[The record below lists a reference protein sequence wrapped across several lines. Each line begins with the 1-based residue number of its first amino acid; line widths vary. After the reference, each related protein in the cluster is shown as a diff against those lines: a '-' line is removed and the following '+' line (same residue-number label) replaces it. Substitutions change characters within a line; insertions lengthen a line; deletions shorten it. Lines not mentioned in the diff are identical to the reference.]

1 MEIGSHSPSTRKTLS
16 SSSQSLSKKPGGWR
30 AIKYILGNE
39 SFEKLASISLVAN
52 ITLYLR
58 TKYNLSGIFLI
69 NTVTIWSG
77 STNLSSI
84 AGAVVSDVYLGRF
97 LTLLFG
103 TIFTLLGMGA
113 ITLTAGIP
121 ELRPPPCVVGE
132 YSKCIEPEK
141 WQLAFLFTGLGLVA
155 LGAGGIRPC
164 NIAFGA
170 DQFDTKTDKGRAQLE
185 SFFNWWY
192 FSFTIALIIALTGVI
207 YVQTNIS
214 WMIGYAIPTA
224 CLAISITT
232 FLIGMHTYIY
242 KTPQGTVFVDMAK
255 VMAAAY
261 RKRKIDLKSG
271 DGIVFYNGVSEA
283 ESKSRKTIKAD
294 RFKFLDKAAVMTDPS
309 EVDAQNMPKNG
320 WKLCSVQQVEN
331 LKCLFGIGPVWI
343 SGVGCFVVMDQQSTF
358 GILQSIQMNRML
370 GKSFTIPPA
379 WMGISSMIAL
389 SIWIFVYEQIYV
401 KKFKK
406 ILKKADLRMTMQ
418 QRITTGII
426 MSILCMVVAG
436 IVEIKRKELALRHN
450 TLDSPLHVTALL
462 PQFILSG
469 LTEAFAAVAIMEFFT
484 IQMPETMRSV
494 AGSVFFLSLSIAS
507 YLSSFLVNVVHSVTK
522 GRGDRAWLGGND
534 LNKNKLEYYYYFIA
548 SLGVLNLF
556 YFTFFARKFVLCEE
570 GGKDAA
576 CEGPG
581 EDSGV
586 HRAGVFLGYEL
597 DDLERKSSSNRT

>member
-1 MEIGSHSPSTRKTLS
+1 MENGSHSPPTRRTLS
-16 SSSQSLSKKPGGWR
+16 SSSESQSKKRGGWR

-39 SFEKLASISLVAN
+39 SFEKLASISLVSN
-52 ITLYLR
+52 ITVYLR
-58 TKYNLSGIFLI
+58 TKYNLSGIFLV
-69 NTVTIWSG
+69 NTVMIWSG

-84 AGAVVSDVYLGRF
+84 AGAIVSDVYLGRF

-113 ITLTAGIP
+113 VTITAGIP
-121 ELRPPPCVVGE
+121 ELRPPPCIEGE
-132 YSKCIEPEK
+132 YLKCIEPEK

-170 DQFDTKTDKGRAQLE
+170 DQFDTKTEKGRTQLE

-214 WMIGYAIPTA
+214 WMIGYAIPTG
-224 CLAISITT
+224 CLAVSITI
-232 FLIGMHTYIY
+232 FLVGTHTYIY

-255 VMAAAY
+255 VMVAAY
-261 RKRKIDLKSG
+261 RNRKIDLNSG
-271 DGIVFYNGVSEA
+271 DGIGFYDGSSEA
-283 ESKSRKTIKAD
+283 KPESSKTIKVD
-294 RFKFLDKAAVMTDPS
+294 RFKCLDKAAVITDPS
-309 EVDAQNMPKNG
+309 EVDARNMPKNG

-331 LKCLFGIGPVWI
+331 LKCLFGIAPVWV

-370 GKSFTIPPA
+370 GKSFVIPPA

-389 SIWIFVYEQIYV
+389 SIWIFIYEQIYV

-406 ILKKADLRMTMQ
+406 ILKKKDLRMTMQ

-436 IVEIKRKELALRHN
+436 IVEKERKELALRYDK
-450 TLDSPLHVTALL
+450 LDSPLHVTALL

-494 AGSVFFLSLSIAS
+494 AGSIFFLSLSIAS
-507 YLSSFLVNVVHSVTK
+507 YISSLLVNVIHYVTN
-522 GRGDRAWLGGND
+522 GRGDRPWLGGND
-534 LNKNKLEYYYYFIA
+534 LNKNKLEYYYFFVA
-548 SLGVLNLF
+548 SLGVLNLL
-556 YFTFFARKFVLCEE
+556 YFTCFGRKFVLC
-570 GGKDAA
+570 GNGVKDRAG
-576 CEGPG
+576 EGPEG
-581 EDSGV
+581 DSGV
-586 HRAGVFLGYEL
+586 RRAGVFLSYEL
-597 DDLERKSSSNRT
+597 EDLERKSSSNTT